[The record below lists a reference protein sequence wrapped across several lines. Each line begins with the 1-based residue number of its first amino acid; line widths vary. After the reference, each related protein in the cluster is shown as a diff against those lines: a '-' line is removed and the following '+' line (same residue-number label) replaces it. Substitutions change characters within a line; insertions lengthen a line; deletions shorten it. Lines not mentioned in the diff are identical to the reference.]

1 MRVGDLVQVD
11 TPGQRP
17 HGKLGIVV
25 GKHTRPASLWEQDRL
40 TFSYEV
46 LVDGGVW
53 RLGYNELL
61 EEEDWHDETG

>member
-17 HGKLGIVV
+17 HGKLGVV
-25 GKHTRPASLWEQDRL
+25 VARHTNPVSEWDR
-40 TFSYEV
+40 TRRFSYEV
-46 LVDGGVW
+46 LVEGRLW
-53 RLGYNELL
+53 RMGYNELL